1 MGPLIADWPNIA
13 LSLASDTKQTDSI
26 SLSYNFT
33 LDEQLLKD
41 ETSFKFP
48 CWPLTAVL
56 TIYAG
61 VVWLLCRMVA
71 FLVSLITMSSYGVFV
86 NRAFSLGNKRNLLRK
101 KNNLSFLLSIQK
113 TGYLT
118 KVTPRMEMTTR
129 ARMQRTAAITAPAPV
144 PASEPEATRG

>member
-48 CWPLTAVL
+48 CWPLSD
-56 TIYAG
+56 YAG
-61 VVWLLCRMVA
+61 VVWLLCLMVA
-71 FLVSLITMSSYGVFV
+71 FLVSLITMSS
-86 NRAFSLGNKRNLLRK
+86 
-101 KNNLSFLLSIQK
+101 
-113 TGYLT
+113 
-118 KVTPRMEMTTR
+118 
-129 ARMQRTAAITAPAPV
+129 
-144 PASEPEATRG
+144 